1 MGAVQEPPE
10 PRSDAGGATSP
21 ATAELLAEL
30 SPNTDLA
37 WLVERVSRT
46 QLPWV
51 VVPASALTA
60 WKQRDPTAWAKV
72 SAWLGVKGVTIV
84 RI

>member
-1 MGAVQEPPE
+1 MAAIQEEPPDSSSLI
-10 PRSDAGGATSP
+10 PAPTATLLP
-21 ATAELLAEL
+21 ELG
-30 SPNTDLA
+30 PNTDLA
-37 WLVERVSRT
+37 QLVERVSRT

-60 WKQRDPTAWAKV
+60 WKQRDPTGWAKV

>member
-1 MGAVQEPPE
+1 MIQEEPADSGAPVPTPT
-10 PRSDAGGATSP
+10 GA
-21 ATAELLAEL
+21 LLAEL

-46 QLPWV
+46 QLTWV

-60 WKQRDPTAWAKV
+60 WKQRDPAGWAKV
-72 SAWLGVKGVTIV
+72 SAWLTLRGVKIV
-84 RI
+84 HI

>member
-1 MGAVQEPPE
+1 MTAIQEEPPD
-10 PRSDAGGATSP
+10 SSSLIP
-21 ATAELLAEL
+21 AQ
-30 SPNTDLA
+30 
-37 WLVERVSRT
+37 LVERVSRT

-60 WKQRDPTAWAKV
+60 WKQRDPPGWAKV